1 MISKTEE
8 FIGSQL
14 IPILPAYAA
23 AKKLFVKLEVAKQV
37 GFDIEVMED
46 ANKDNLKADLQAI
59 YSSEEER
66 KKVLED
72 KAKSILFVI
81 TISSSLILGSVGV
94 LRDGIFPQHKF
105 LFVVFAIGISYF
117 VLSGVACIASLNIRG
132 FHKIVLND
140 YIRKSE
146 NGQIFLGDIDDDDKI
161 ALLYQC
167 SYLNEMILCIKSNFV
182 DAAYI
187 LVRNALI
194 LILLFF
200 IGLIIKSAFMPSDND
215 QNKNLPMASVT
226 INCSQIF
233 QNSTS
238 CIRKPGSNTNK
249 KTSKKV
255 VFTKASLGD
264 NLLII
269 CDDRRFNCI
278 SSVRSC
284 K

>member
-14 IPILPAYAA
+14 IPLLPAYAA

-46 ANKDNLKADLQAI
+46 ANKDDLKADLQAI

-81 TISSSLILGSVGV
+81 TISSSLILGAVGV
-94 LRDGIFPQHKF
+94 LKDGVFPQHKF
-105 LFVVFAIGISYF
+105 LFVIFAIGISYF

-140 YIRKSE
+140 YVKKTE
-146 NGQIFLGDIDDDDKI
+146 NGQVFLGAINDDDKI

-167 SYLNEMILCIKSNFV
+167 SSLNETILCIKSNFV

-200 IGLIIKSAFMPSDND
+200 IGLIAKSAIIPSDSD
-215 QNKNLPMASVT
+215 QNKNLPMPSVT

-238 CIRKPGSNTNK
+238 CTRKAILNTNNNPL
-249 KTSKKV
+249 KKV
-255 VFTKASLGD
+255 VSTTKVSRSSR
-264 NLLII
+264 LLIN
-269 CDDRRFNCI
+269 CSDLRFNCF
-278 SSVRSC
+278 SSAC
-284 K
+284 P